1 MSFNLFKDRRRS
13 GTESKTAREKEGG
26 SKKELPVK
34 ARLGGTIILFSR
46 HIFLFFSFLV
56 RFRQD
61 GGDFPQIFHAANVR
75 TSKKRRKKKYS
86 DDNLKKK
93 KKKKIPPKILKKK
106 KKKKKKKK

>member
-1 MSFNLFKDRRRS
+1 MGENRTRDSCKRECEREREREIDSLSSFYIHDVSFSLFPFDRRQDRRRS

-61 GGDFPQIFHAANVR
+61 GGDFPQIF
-75 TSKKRRKKKYS
+75 
-86 DDNLKKK
+86 
-93 KKKKIPPKILKKK
+93 
-106 KKKKKKKK
+106 